1 MMMHAALFWFSGYE
15 LLLILSGVEIV
26 ANCGEN
32 FSMFAT
38 IKHKHS
44 PSETQGSWEHFPL
57 EIITPVLK

>member
-1 MMMHAALFWFSGYE
+1 MKMMMHAALFWFSGYE

-38 IKHKHS
+38 IKYS
-44 PSETQGSWEHFPL
+44 SSETQGSWEHSL